1 MDCCDNKDKDEKD
14 SQQGKKHRG
23 HLSHMLLMILCCG
36 APIILLLLIPV
47 ISNYVSSDTRNLLIT
62 ILPFLCPI
70 LMLFM
75 MPMMMK
81 GMGERQAKQN
91 KDEVIEINDNLKN

>member
-1 MDCCDNKDKDEKD
+1 MDCCDNKDKDENN

-23 HLSHMLLMILCCG
+23 HLSHILLMILCCG

-47 ISNYVSSDTRNLLIT
+47 ISNYVSSDTRILLIT

-81 GMGERQAKQN
+81 GMGERKAKQN
-91 KDEVIEINDNLKN
+91 KDEVIENDNSKN